1 MYIKKN
7 LKHVIYSLIKINVS
21 VCTMILIS
29 FTHSFLCTKFTNS
42 TIKTFS
48 VFKYRKKMWVYH
60 GKLHEKKKQLTKCS
74 YFLKK

>member
-48 VFKYRKKMWVYH
+48 VFKYRKKCGCIMENYM
-60 GKLHEKKKQLTKCS
+60 KKQLTKCS